1 MRKNL
6 DRMTAFLSQDP
17 NMIKAYLE
25 GKDLYAMIAQ
35 AAFNNRYEDNLEF
48 YPEGT
53 ELEIDGEKVIAG
65 NKTHKNPA
73 GKDRRS
79 VGKVLLLAS
88 TYGMSGATAG
98 ARLNKTK
105 EEGQQLL
112 DNFFAGFPKVKE
124 TIEWSKQF
132 LKKNGYV
139 EDFVGRR
146 RHLPDYY
153 LKPYEAKYR
162 DPEKMLSMTFNPFF
176 GCNDREPMDKVLQSY
191 VDQAFKTRGNK
202 EFTKLQ
208 AEANKKGIILTAN
221 TGRIAQAER
230 QCFNARIQGSA
241 ASLTNIA
248 MVDIFH
254 DKELKQYHANLIA
267 SVHDEVL
274 VECPEFYADK
284 VEERLPQVMVNA
296 AKPYTTIPQKCDPY
310 NVSRWYLEEYS
321 AMILDEYKNLT
332 TKENKDSDT
341 AIEIICKNHSE
352 APAEAI
358 RTALINHTDIE
369 F

>member
-1 MRKNL
+1 
-6 DRMTAFLSQDP
+6 MTAFLSQDP

-230 QCFNARIQGSA
+230 Q
-241 ASLTNIA
+241 
-248 MVDIFH
+248 
-254 DKELKQYHANLIA
+254 
-267 SVHDEVL
+267 
-274 VECPEFYADK
+274 
-284 VEERLPQVMVNA
+284 
-296 AKPYTTIPQKCDPY
+296 
-310 NVSRWYLEEYS
+310 
-321 AMILDEYKNLT
+321 
-332 TKENKDSDT
+332 
-341 AIEIICKNHSE
+341 
-352 APAEAI
+352 
-358 RTALINHTDIE
+358 
-369 F
+369 